1 MTDRPGPSGED
12 SLIARYFKPLAID
25 PGAFGLVDD
34 AAILKARGEDIVVT
48 TDAIVEGVHFL
59 PDDPPDTVARK
70 ALRVNLS
77 DLAAKGATTAGFVLT
92 LALRRADDAWLSAF
106 ARGLGED
113 ARTFDCPLLGGD
125 TVSTPGPLTVSI
137 TAFGRVPAGKMVPR
151 SGARPGDR
159 VMVTG
164 TIGDAA
170 VGLDILTG
178 GPAASALASD
188 AAARDML
195 IGRYRVPQPRNGLA
209 EAIRTHASGA
219 MDVSDGLAGD
229 LTKLCAASRVSAVIE
244 VPRIPISAAAQGVL
258 AQRAVDIEAMISG
271 GDDYEVLC
279 TVPDTSCAALSAA
292 AAQAGIAL
300 TAIGTVIAGSDAPRF
315 LDNEGRELPLARRS
329 YSHF

>member
-1 MTDRPGPSGED
+1 
-12 SLIARYFKPLAID
+12 
-25 PGAFGLVDD
+25 
-34 AAILKARGEDIVVT
+34 
-48 TDAIVEGVHFL
+48 
-59 PDDPPDTVARK
+59 
-70 ALRVNLS
+70 
-77 DLAAKGATTAGFVLT
+77 
-92 LALRRADDAWLSAF
+92 
-106 ARGLGED
+106 
-113 ARTFDCPLLGGD
+113 
-125 TVSTPGPLTVSI
+125 
-137 TAFGRVPAGKMVPR
+137 
-151 SGARPGDR
+151 
-159 VMVTG
+159 MVTG

-195 IGRYRVPQPRNGLA
+195 IDRYRVPQPRNGLA

-229 LTKLCAASRVSAVIE
+229 LAKLCAASRVSAVIE

-271 GDDYEVLC
+271 GDDYEILC
-279 TVPDTSCAALSAA
+279 TVPDNSCAALSAA